1 MSKHEH
7 YSKLLDWRLHLVVI
21 IVTVLAEIIGIMK
34 FDIGIGIVILLPL
47 LYAFLFSVLFNGNII
62 PGTGRIIGP
71 SAQMASHW
79 VLICVMP
86 FIAKFSI
93 GIGPKINDI
102 IAAGPALILQELGN
116 VATVLV
122 AMPVA
127 VLLFRMGRE
136 SVGATHS
143 IAREPNIAL
152 VADRFG
158 IKSPEGIGVMG
169 VYVMGTLFG
178 AIYFSL
184 LAGFMASWDYFDV
197 RALAMACGVGSGSM
211 MGACS
216 ASLAEVV
223 PSRAE
228 DIVAFAATSNLLTYG
243 TGLFVSVFVA
253 LPLAEY
259 CYKFLS
265 KMRQPAALNSAMEE
279 ALEQDSAVEAKVVE
293 DSEELRLST
302 IQVLIALAVMSLILL
317 VSNWA
322 GTGIS
327 PLVALPGMIVIYAL
341 SVGGVLL
348 GKVIPIKIP
357 AIAWISLLAIF
368 FGLPFMPTADYLVA
382 TTEKL
387 GLLPLITPALAYA
400 GIAISKRE
408 VELFKKSGIKIAI
421 VALLTFTG
429 TFLGSAFIADLLL

>member
-21 IVTVLAEIIGIMK
+21 IVTILAEIIGIMK

-71 SAQMASHW
+71 SAQTASHW

-223 PSRAE
+223 PDRAE

-317 VSNWA
+317 ISNWA

>member
-21 IVTVLAEIIGIMK
+21 IVTILAEIIGIMK

-71 SAQMASHW
+71 SAQTASHW

-223 PSRAE
+223 PDRAE

-317 VSNWA
+317 ISNWA

-348 GKVIPIKIP
+348 GKIIPIKIP

-368 FGLPFMPTADYLVA
+368 FGLPFMPTADYLVS

>member
-71 SAQMASHW
+71 SAQTASHW

-223 PSRAE
+223 PDRAE

-317 VSNWA
+317 ISNWA

>member
-62 PGTGRIIGP
+62 SGTGRIIGP
-71 SAQMASHW
+71 SAQTASHW

-223 PSRAE
+223 PDRAE

-317 VSNWA
+317 ISNWA